1 MVDFNKV
8 NEYISYIENNEIP
21 EDMKFNEFMIN
32 FFNASKVIPLSKYLR
47 NMGKTKKLPKIMNAK
62 KLGEILIDT
71 EKSSDEL
78 FTFFKRKGFN
88 GIPELNYSVLSLVRK
103 VSILD
108 NWKKIIEY
116 LTSDKTISEINNT
129 TKQILL
135 PTEIEKLENFIKDSL
150 KIDEEKFIW
159 LLTKYKKI
167 MDEKEL
173 KKAMNKLIRQ

>member
-78 FTFFKRKGFN
+78 FTFFKRKGDRK
-88 GIPELNYSVLSLVRK
+88 SVV
-103 VSILD
+103 
-108 NWKKIIEY
+108 
-116 LTSDKTISEINNT
+116 
-129 TKQILL
+129 
-135 PTEIEKLENFIKDSL
+135 
-150 KIDEEKFIW
+150 
-159 LLTKYKKI
+159 
-167 MDEKEL
+167 
-173 KKAMNKLIRQ
+173 